1 MESPLERERAQA
13 ADRLHPGDKTDVVAE
28 QRAHLLLLAPAVER
42 PLHARQVA
50 VEMLLQHRLQEILLA
65 VGLQRPPLVLV
76 DVEVL
81 EHLVQKTA
89 ALHRHRP
96 RLFRQAGVVVV
107 PVQARALQIVV
118 EGGGAEVVD
127 LHAVWIAIT
136 PVRLEGLARL
146 AIGDEAHIETQ
157 RCRPR

>member
-1 MESPLERERAQA
+1 M
-13 ADRLHPGDKTDVVAE
+13 
-28 QRAHLLLLAPAVER
+28 
-42 PLHARQVA
+42 
-50 VEMLLQHRLQEILLA
+50 
-65 VGLQRPPLVLV
+65 
-76 DVEVL
+76 
-81 EHLVQKTA
+81 QKTA

-96 RLFRQAGVVVV
+96 RLLRQARVVVV

-127 LHAVWIAIT
+127 LHVVWVAIT